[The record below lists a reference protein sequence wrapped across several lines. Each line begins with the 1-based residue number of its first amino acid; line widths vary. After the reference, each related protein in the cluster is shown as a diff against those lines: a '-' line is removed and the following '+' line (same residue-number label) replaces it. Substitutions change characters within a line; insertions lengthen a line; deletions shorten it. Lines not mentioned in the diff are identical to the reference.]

1 MMHDFATH
9 KKNHQRQTPAR
20 VAKAPV
26 RSQKP
31 PFRVAVIAA
40 LVTTVAVGAL
50 GFSHVVSAL
59 SEDINESL
67 ADAKARKEAERALKA
82 QRAAEKQQ
90 LADEKRLQRQIDK
103 DKEKAERSAGYD
115 FYEDL
120 AVRPWPV
127 PVASDAYTNNTVTTS
142 VAKKED
148 TSVIPYSLQVALYR
162 DEKEAL
168 NSQRTLAKLGYSSK
182 VDSIKVKAGGT
193 LYQVTL
199 GPITGL
205 EKATHVREKLQE
217 HNYFAQVFRE

>member
-9 KKNHQRQTPAR
+9 KKTQQRQIAPR
-20 VAKAPV
+20 VAKTSDRAT
-26 RSQKP
+26 KP

-50 GFSHVVSAL
+50 GFSHVVSAVGADL
-59 SEDINESL
+59 NETI
-67 ADAKARKEAERALKA
+67 AEAAARKDAERALKA
-82 QRAAEKQQ
+82 QRAAEKLE
-90 LADEKRLQRQIDK
+90 LADAKRLERQITK

-120 AVRPWPV
+120 AATPWPV
-127 PVASDAYTNNTVTTS
+127 PVASDAYTNNTVTAS
-142 VAKKED
+142 AAAKED
-148 TSVIPYSLQVALYR
+148 TSVLPYSLQVALYR

-182 VDSIKVKAGGT
+182 VDSIKVKAGGV

-217 HNYFAQVFRE
+217 HNYFAQVYRE